1 MSQVGVRL
9 QNLELTDQVLV
20 VARVS
25 GSRSTSGLFA
35 PSEVEHLFDE
45 LGLPRPPKAANQIA
59 ALAKHGLLTS
69 VKKGEGR
76 ATWKLTPK
84 GREHSAN
91 LASDMDLAALVAE
104 SAVVPMTRLGE
115 MAHPVVPPS
124 LAPPE
129 LILPLHEFC
138 EEYPFERNVFGMTR
152 FPGKP
157 EGDELDPLVPAI
169 EAAREVC
176 AEHGLVFHLA
186 SDRKIVD
193 DLWPNVAAH
202 LWGSRYG
209 VAFFEE
215 RTGEGL
221 NYNLNIEVGSAMALG
236 RRIAILKDEP
246 IAKLPTDLVGRIYH
260 EVDLGKA
267 ATIRDE
273 LDRWIRDDLKASA

>member
-104 SAVVPMTRLGE
+104 SAVVP
-115 MAHPVVPPS
+115 
-124 LAPPE
+124 
-129 LILPLHEFC
+129 
-138 EEYPFERNVFGMTR
+138 
-152 FPGKP
+152 
-157 EGDELDPLVPAI
+157 
-169 EAAREVC
+169 
-176 AEHGLVFHLA
+176 
-186 SDRKIVD
+186 
-193 DLWPNVAAH
+193 
-202 LWGSRYG
+202 
-209 VAFFEE
+209 
-215 RTGEGL
+215 
-221 NYNLNIEVGSAMALG
+221 
-236 RRIAILKDEP
+236 
-246 IAKLPTDLVGRIYH
+246 
-260 EVDLGKA
+260 
-267 ATIRDE
+267 
-273 LDRWIRDDLKASA
+273 